1 MCPLTC
7 LNGGVCLSRK
17 YCHCP
22 PGFGGRLCQFA
33 LTQTQQAQAARG
45 NKQPIYPISLK
56 PDSLKLVGETSIGRT
71 QMTQTHSVFTLP
83 LSQGP
88 DGNSAQAQVCSPSAP
103 RLRRTCACVCFQCS
117 LTCAFTTRRTPR
129 WSFIPSTS
137 RTSRSLT
144 RAARGSPPP
153 GTYPRAAASRRPRP
167 SKL

>member
-1 MCPLTC
+1 MNDKHLEAFPLNTKKRINTFNKLLYVRIKIKTFVHLCSLSLSAVVCPLTC

-22 PGFGGRLCQFA
+22 PGFTGRLCQFP

-71 QMTQTHSVFTLP
+71 QMTQTHSVFMLP

-88 DGNSAQAQVCSPSAP
+88 DGNFDQAQVCSGSA
-103 RLRRTCACVCFQCS
+103 
-117 LTCAFTTRRTPR
+117 
-129 WSFIPSTS
+129 
-137 RTSRSLT
+137 
-144 RAARGSPPP
+144 
-153 GTYPRAAASRRPRP
+153 
-167 SKL
+167 